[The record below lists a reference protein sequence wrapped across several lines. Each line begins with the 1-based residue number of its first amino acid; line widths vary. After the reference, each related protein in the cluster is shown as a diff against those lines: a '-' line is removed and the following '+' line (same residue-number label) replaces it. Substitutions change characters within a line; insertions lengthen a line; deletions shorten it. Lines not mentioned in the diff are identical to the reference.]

1 VNSTAVAF
9 MLVAVPALL
18 VLANVAYNLAVWPRG
33 RPSRDIAEGVSV
45 LIPARNEEAN
55 IRRCVQSV
63 LAGTLRP
70 DEVVVYDDGSTDRT
84 PELLA
89 GLAAT
94 AGIRVIE
101 GAELP
106 RGWMGKPHA
115 CARLAA
121 AATGEILVYLDADVV
136 LARDGLARITSL
148 FPAMRADLVSAGV
161 RQEMGTAAERLV
173 IPLLH
178 LSYLAWLPLPL
189 IWGTRDPRLLVANGQ
204 LLALRKSSLE
214 EVGGWEAVRTEIVDD
229 MAIARAVKA
238 QGGCVVFANG
248 IDMAVCRMY
257 GSAGELW
264 AGFSK
269 NLYEGIGGRP
279 GMLFLVLLVHAWVFL
294 LPYAALAAVAFAPW
308 VLLPALLGVLAN
320 VSIRALLVVSCRHPA
335 SGMLLH
341 PLGVVAL
348 LGIAVNSYRWSR
360 RGEIRWRGRSY
371 PARAGREASRPRGVA

>member
-1 VNSTAVAF
+1 
-9 MLVAVPALL
+9 
-18 VLANVAYNLAVWPRG
+18 
-33 RPSRDIAEGVSV
+33 
-45 LIPARNEEAN
+45 
-55 IRRCVQSV
+55 
-63 LAGTLRP
+63 
-70 DEVVVYDDGSTDRT
+70 
-84 PELLA
+84 
-89 GLAAT
+89 
-94 AGIRVIE
+94 
-101 GAELP
+101 
-106 RGWMGKPHA
+106 
-115 CARLAA
+115 
-121 AATGEILVYLDADVV
+121 
-136 LARDGLARITSL
+136 
-148 FPAMRADLVSAGV
+148 
-161 RQEMGTAAERLV
+161 
-173 IPLLH
+173 
-178 LSYLAWLPLPL
+178 
-189 IWGTRDPRLLVANGQ
+189 
-204 LLALRKSSLE
+204 
-214 EVGGWEAVRTEIVDD
+214 
-229 MAIARAVKA
+229 VKA
-238 QGGCVVFANG
+238 HGGRVVFANG

-371 PARAGREASRPRGVA
+371 PARAGREASRPGGVA